1 MSKLIIVVS
10 VLLLVSMI
18 SLAQA
23 APQAALAPDTA
34 NRSLNNPAS
43 PGPLRTTRTPR
54 YEVRPG
60 DVLNLTF
67 SFTPEFNQELPVQPD
82 GFISLKAVGDV
93 YVEGKT
99 VPEITLLVRKAYG
112 NTLHDPE
119 FAVSLKSFEEPHF
132 VVAGQVGKPGKY
144 DLRSDTTVT
153 EAVAVAGG
161 FTPQSKHSQVLL
173 FRRVNADWVS
183 VKKLDLK
190 KIYAG
195 DFAED
200 VHLQPGD
207 MLFVPQNKIS
217 KIKPFLPIYGLSTYM
232 TPIK

>member
-1 MSKLIIVVS
+1 MRKLIIVVS
-10 VLLLVSMI
+10 AILAFSMI
-18 SLAQA
+18 SLGQA
-23 APQAALAPDTA
+23 APQAAPAPDMAAQVTKDA
-34 NRSLNNPAS
+34 PS
-43 PGPLRTTRTPR
+43 PGPLLTTRTPR

-60 DVLNLTF
+60 DVLQLTF
-67 SFTPEFNQELPVQPD
+67 SFTPEFNQELAVQPD

-93 YVEGKT
+93 YVQGKT
-99 VPEITLLVRKAYG
+99 VPEVTQLVRKAYG
-112 NTLHDPE
+112 NTLHNPE

-144 DLRSDTTVT
+144 ELRSDTTVS

-173 FRRVNADWVS
+173 FRRVNADWIS
-183 VKKLDLK
+183 VKKLDVK